1 MSLWV
6 EVCRLEDILPDTGV
20 AALLAGRQVAV
31 FRLGDG
37 SVHAIGNHDP
47 FSRANVLARG
57 IVGELRGEPVVAS
70 PVYKQHFSLVTGKCL
85 EDPAVAVPVYPARA
99 ESGAVWVQMPRAQAR
114 AAAGR
119 PRLVVVGGGMAGM
132 HTLETL
138 LELAPD
144 RYEITL
150 FGAERHGHYNR
161 ILLSRLLAGEVAR
174 GELFPRVPEWYAR
187 HGITLHTGDP
197 VVRVD
202 RARRTV
208 TTRSGREACYD
219 RLLLAT
225 GSRPAP
231 LPVPGRELAGVV
243 SFRDLDDVEV
253 MLEACRCGG
262 AAVVIGGGLLGLEA
276 AYGLAKRGMEVTVV
290 HLMEHLMERSLD
302 STAAGL
308 LQRHLEAGG
317 LKVLLG
323 ARTVEI
329 LGPERARGVRL
340 ADGRVLPAS
349 LVVIAAGIVP
359 NVELAKAA
367 GLPCERGVLV
377 GDTLQTFDPRVY
389 AVGECVQHRGATY
402 GIVAP
407 LLEQAR
413 VCANHLAGRGDLAY
427 RGSVASTRLKVA
439 GVDVFS
445 AGDWSASAGAREI
458 LYRDPGCGVYKRLVL
473 RGERLQ
479 GVVLYGDTA
488 DGEWYLQLIRRRAK
502 VGRYGE
508 RLVFGRR
515 FAEALAA

>member
-1 MSLWV
+1 M
-6 EVCRLEDILPDTGV
+6 
-20 AALLAGRQVAV
+20 
-31 FRLGDG
+31 
-37 SVHAIGNHDP
+37 GN
-47 FSRANVLARG
+47 
-57 IVGELRGEPVVAS
+57 
-70 PVYKQHFSLVTGKCL
+70 
-85 EDPAVAVPVYPARA
+85 
-99 ESGAVWVQMPRAQAR
+99 
-114 AAAGR
+114 
-119 PRLVVVGGGMAGM
+119 GMAGVRV
-132 HTLETL
+132 LETL
-138 LELAPD
+138 LELAPG
-144 RYEITL
+144 RYEITV
-150 FGAERHGHYNR
+150 FGAEPHGNYNR

-174 GELFPRVPEWYAR
+174 EEIFTHAPDWYER
-187 HGITLHTGDP
+187 HGITLHAGDP
-197 VVRVD
+197 VLRID

-208 TTRSGREACYD
+208 TSRSGREARYD

-231 LPVPGRELAGVV
+231 LPVPGRELPGVV
-243 SFRDLDDVEV
+243 SFRDLGDVEA
-253 MLEACRCGG
+253 MLEASRSGG
-262 AAVVIGGGLLGLEA
+262 AAVVVGGGLLGLEA
-276 AYGLAKRGMEVTVV
+276 AHGLAKRGMEVTVV

-302 STAAGL
+302 AAAAGL

-329 LGPERARGVRL
+329 LGPGRARGVRL
-340 ADGRVLPAS
+340 ADGRALPAS

-359 NVELAKAA
+359 DVGLAQAA

-377 GDTLQTFDPRVY
+377 SDTLQTFDPCIY
-389 AVGECVQHRGATY
+389 AVGECVQHRNATY

-407 LLEQAR
+407 LFEQAR

-427 RGSVASTRLKVA
+427 RGSVAGTRLKVT

-445 AGDWSASAGAREI
+445 AGDWTGGAGARDI
-458 LYRDPGCGVYKRLVL
+458 LYRDPGRAVYKRLVVRGDRL
-473 RGERLQ
+473 R

-488 DGEWYLQLIRRRAK
+488 DGEWYLELIRRRAE